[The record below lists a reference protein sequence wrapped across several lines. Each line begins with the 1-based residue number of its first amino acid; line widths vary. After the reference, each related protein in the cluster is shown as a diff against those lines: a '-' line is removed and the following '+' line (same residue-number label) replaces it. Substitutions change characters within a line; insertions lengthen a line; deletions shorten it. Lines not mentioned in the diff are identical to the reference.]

1 MKCLFISVVCKF
13 MILSVCQINCSE
25 LRASLWLFKNLD
37 EWSWI
42 SFHLIIIYSPWLLSG
57 NSLFFFICWSF
68 YLVEQLSLSVMLVK
82 NMLVQKIEPT
92 QNYIYFVLHIHIS
105 PHQKLWC
112 VTSRYLFQFCG
123 MWDVM
128 KYPSSYKIRSNL
140 DKDIFYVACQ
150 GVLIKYGYLGQ
161 PKCSFFF

>member
-1 MKCLFISVVCKF
+1 MSEVEY
-13 MILSVCQINCSE
+13 LSI
-25 LRASLWLFKNLD
+25 
-37 EWSWI
+37 
-42 SFHLIIIYSPWLLSG
+42 WLLYIA
-57 NSLFFFICWSF
+57 LDYCLAIVFFFFICWSF

-161 PKCSFFF
+161 PKCSFFFFKEYWLSLVRME